1 MSDLKQFYET
11 LKFEPFEAARTGEW
25 GTVPDEVYE
34 RVRPGAVL
42 RVETLAPL
50 PADWKEAAQKVSLW
64 GYRVALEF
72 DGCELVEET
81 ETGWIYRGEISF
93 YDEHGEVTTKT
104 YTIELPRDPEKIV
117 EFVAKL
123 EEIQRGAS
131 PSPTDDERKSECR
144 YRVEQ
149 AYEFDEE
156 ASILHKYV
164 LVGDVNRILGVCD
177 DCTTFDW
184 EDINGIAYLD
194 EYLQPPESN
203 P

>member
-1 MSDLKQFYET
+1 MADLKQFYET

-25 GTVPDEVYE
+25 GTVPDEVYN

-42 RVETLAPL
+42 LVETLARL
-50 PADWKEAAQKVSLW
+50 PADWKEAARKVSLW
-64 GYRVALEF
+64 GYRAALEF

-81 ETGWIYRGEISF
+81 ETGWVYRGELSF
-93 YDEHGEVTTKT
+93 YDEHDEFVTQT

-117 EFVAKL
+117 EFVVKL
-123 EEIQRGAS
+123 KELQAGAF
-131 PSPTDDERKSECR
+131 PSPTEGDFRCQ
-144 YRVEQ
+144 VEQ
-149 AYEFDEE
+149 AWELDDE
-156 ASILHKYV
+156 ATVVHKYV
-164 LVGDVNRILGVCD
+164 LVGDVNELLGVCD

-203 P
+203 L